1 LKNLEIKNPKITMTN
16 FIENQKWRYATK
28 KFDAAKKI
36 SAADLETLKDAIQ
49 LSSSSYG
56 LQLYKV
62 FIIENPEVR
71 AQLQPASW
79 GQSQIVEASHLL
91 VFANIVDVQDQH
103 IDDYVQNIANTRGL
117 TVEDLKG
124 YSDFMKS
131 KIVPLPVEQKAVWTS
146 KQTYL
151 ALGNLLNAAAELKID
166 VTPMEGFEPEK
177 YNEILGLKALGL
189 NASLV
194 AAVGYRH
201 EEDATQ
207 HYVKV
212 RKPKQE
218 LFITI

>member
-1 LKNLEIKNPKITMTN
+1 MNN
-16 FIENQKWRYATK
+16 FIENQNWRYATK
-28 KFDAAKKI
+28 KFDATKKV
-36 SAADLETLKDAIQ
+36 STEDLEILKKAIQ

-62 FIIENPEVR
+62 FIIENPAIR
-71 AQLQPASW
+71 AQLQPVSW
-79 GQSQIVEASHLL
+79 GQSQIVEASHLF
-91 VFANIVDVQDQH
+91 VFANVVDVQEND
-103 IDDYVQNIANTRGL
+103 IDKYVQNIANTRGL
-117 TVEDLKG
+117 ALEDLKG

-131 KIVPLPVEQKAVWTS
+131 KIVSLPVEQKAVWTS

-177 YNEILGLKALGL
+177 YNEILGLDKLGL

-194 AAVGYRH
+194 ATIGYRH

-212 RKPKQE
+212 RKPFEE
-218 LFITI
+218 LFETI

>member
-1 LKNLEIKNPKITMTN
+1 MNN
-16 FIENQKWRYATK
+16 FIENQNWRYATK
-28 KFDAAKKI
+28 KFDATKKV
-36 SAADLETLKDAIQ
+36 STEDLETLKKAIQ

-62 FIIENPEVR
+62 FIIENPAIR
-71 AQLQPASW
+71 AQLQPVSW
-79 GQSQIVEASHLL
+79 GQSQIVEASHLF
-91 VFANIVDVQDQH
+91 VFANVVDVQENH
-103 IDDYVQNIANTRGL
+103 IDNYVQNIANTRGL
-117 TVEDLKG
+117 ALEDLKG

-131 KIVPLPVEQKAVWTS
+131 KIVSLPVEQKAVWTS

-177 YNEILGLKALGL
+177 YNEILGLNKLGL

-194 AAVGYRH
+194 ATVGYRH

-207 HYVKV
+207 HYAKV
-212 RKPKQE
+212 RKPIEE
-218 LFITI
+218 LFETI